1 MKTTAVV
8 VRTLSYAL
16 VTLLCMANSASAQ
29 LLQGAAQF
37 SEVHHDESIPLR
49 DMPPAPRTGGA
60 EHEMRRPVPLPRPPF
75 GPQQLDPVVQ
85 SFGGV
90 APLMPTT
97 LLNMD
102 GVGEGFS
109 GPQGTFTVNA
119 APPDTNGA
127 VGPNHYVQTV
137 NTDFA
142 VFSKAGTPLYGP
154 VPINTLWSGF
164 GGGCQTNNDGDPI
177 AQYDRIADRFIILQ
191 FSVTTTPYLMC
202 VAVSQTS
209 DPTGAY
215 YRYSFNYGN
224 VAFPD
229 YPKLGVWPDGY
240 YMTVNVF
247 NNGTTFAGTKVCAF
261 DRAKMLTGAAAT
273 QQCFN
278 TSTAYGGLL
287 PSDLDGP
294 TAPPAGSPNYL
305 VALGATTTQLAY
317 WKFHVDWATPANST
331 FTGPTSLAVA
341 SYAEACS
348 GGTCIPQSGTTQKLD
363 SLADR
368 LMYRLAYRNFGTH
381 ESLVV
386 NHSVTAGSSVGVRW
400 YELRTSGGNLTL
412 FQQGTYAPDTN
423 YRWMGSIAMDGAGN
437 IGLGYSVS
445 SGSLHPQIH
454 YTGRLAADASG
465 TMTQG
470 EGTII
475 NGAGSQSGSSLS
487 RWGDYSSMS
496 IDPLDDCTFWY
507 ATEYLAATGAFNW
520 HTRIASFKFP
530 SCGSTGGDFT
540 VSATPASRTISV
552 GQNTSYSVTITPSGG
567 FTGSV
572 NLSVT
577 GLPSG
582 ASGTFTPNPATTSSS
597 LDVTTTGA
605 VAPGTYNL
613 TITGV
618 NGSLTHTAS
627 VSLTIN
633 AVPDFSLTVSP
644 TSQSVI
650 RGQSGAYTVSVVP
663 SGGFSGAVNF
673 SVTGLPAA
681 TTASF
686 SPNPSATTSTLTV
699 NVGASA
705 PVGTRTLTIT
715 GTNGAL
721 SHTATAS
728 LVITKQPTTTV
739 VTSSLNP
746 STYGQAVTFTATVSS
761 AIGAPPNGQVITFKD
776 GTLVLGT
783 GTLSGGVASLTT
795 AAVKAGTRSI
805 TATYPGD
812 TTFAKSVSAVLSQK
826 VNKASTATSVSA
838 SPNPSTAGQVVTF
851 TATVTSPSGL
861 VPTGKVNFKDGTT
874 LLGSGTLD
882 TTGQA
887 TFSTSTLAVGSH
899 TIKAVYVPSPTNFA
913 ASTSAALTQVVN

>member
-1 MKTTAVV
+1 
-8 VRTLSYAL
+8 
-16 VTLLCMANSASAQ
+16 
-29 LLQGAAQF
+29 
-37 SEVHHDESIPLR
+37 
-49 DMPPAPRTGGA
+49 
-60 EHEMRRPVPLPRPPF
+60 
-75 GPQQLDPVVQ
+75 
-85 SFGGV
+85 
-90 APLMPTT
+90 
-97 LLNMD
+97 MD

-142 VFSKAGTPLYGP
+142 VFSKSGTPLYGP

-164 GGGCQTNNDGDPI
+164 GGGCQSNNDGDPI

-191 FSVTTTPYLMC
+191 FSVSTTPYLMC

-224 VAFPD
+224 SAFPD

-247 NNGTTFAGTKVCAF
+247 TNGITFAGTKVCAF

-437 IGLGYSVS
+437 IGLGFSVS